1 MKNTHAKRLFA
12 VLVTMCILLPTII
25 TGVLAEETVK
35 VTDSS
40 NFIRWYTP
48 YFGVQTDAS
57 LDLIESN
64 DGGYLSVGSTYA
76 WSNHAYA
83 VHAGIIKFAK
93 NGAIEW
99 SKAFGCGTSGNGANA
114 HFYKVI
120 QLKSGDYLAVGDT
133 DDEVGISVKDYK
145 HILAVRFD
153 KTGNI
158 KWQKAFGVENQ
169 KASMVGKNLLEK
181 ENGDLMILANISIN
195 SGYDVFAEITLDQ
208 NGNLKESYL
217 ISDDT
222 AKSKSN
228 ATDIHIEKF
237 STDGSYL
244 VTSHYFVSGF
254 SWTGFVTSLDSSG
267 KMKWSK
273 YITPKDSNGNAA
285 KTENMRAV
293 RVADGFIVSSLS
305 YIDSISKLFV
315 FKLDFDGNLKWSKIF
330 SELTLNNRC
339 VDSRIYVTNSN
350 DLLISVKNGYS
361 TVDFTVLNLSRSDG
375 SVNWVKTYGN
385 KTGFERNYGGST
397 EFRLLP
403 TNDNM
408 IFGAGEKFITKLS
421 GDGSI
426 NFESDD
432 FMTQVRTNYK
442 ADNVQVI
449 IKDGGFWDKFV
460 TSPDTTIKG
469 KDISY
474 LVDGGVVE
482 NKVIASVAK
491 APKAATVVDGNLLLS
506 WNAVNG
512 AKGYNIYQSKTQGV
526 YGNTPRTD
534 FPVETTSFTDD
545 QVDKDT
551 TYYYQIRP
559 VMSDGKEG
567 APIAEFSGIVSTK
580 PENTIVLQIDNP
592 NMEINGSI
600 VELDPGRGTTPVIIS
615 GRTVLPIR
623 SVVEAMGGNIQWDGT
638 TQKISLI
645 AKGITVEMWI
655 DKKEIQVNGVLKQI
669 DVAPVILNG
678 RTMVPLRFAAENLD
692 CTVNWEAAS
701 RKAVIIY

>member
-1 MKNTHAKRLFA
+1 MKNNRTKRLLA
-12 VLVTMCILLPTII
+12 VLVTICVLLSTII
-25 TGVLAEETVK
+25 TGVLAEETVT

-40 NFIRWYTP
+40 HFIRWYTP
-48 YFGVQTDAS
+48 YFGVNTDES

-64 DGGYLSVGSTYA
+64 DGGYVSVGSTYA
-76 WSNHAYA
+76 WSNHSYA

-99 SKAFGCGTSGNGANA
+99 SKAFGGGPSDNYANA

-133 DDEVGISVKDYK
+133 NDEVGISIKDYK

-153 KTGNI
+153 NAGNI
-158 KWQKAFGVENQ
+158 KWQKAFGFENQ
-169 KASMVGKNLLEK
+169 KSGVVGKNVSEK
-181 ENGDLMILANISIN
+181 ENGDIVILATASIN
-195 SGYDVFAEITLDQ
+195 SGYEIFAEITLDQ
-208 NGNLKESYL
+208 NGNLKESNL

-222 AKSKSN
+222 SESKSN
-228 ATDIHIEKF
+228 SGNINIQKF
-237 STDGSYL
+237 DNDGTYL
-244 VTSHYFVSGF
+244 ITSHYYVSGF
-254 SWTGFVTSLDSSG
+254 AWTGFVTSLDTSG

-273 YITPKDSNGNAA
+273 YITPKDSTGKDT
-285 KTENMRAV
+285 KTESMIAA
-293 RVADGFIVSSLS
+293 RVSDGYIVPSIS
-305 YIDSISKLFV
+305 YIDSIAKLFV
-315 FKLDFDGNLKWSKIF
+315 FKLDLDGNLKWSKLF

-339 VDSRIYVTNSN
+339 VQPNIYITKNQDILV
-350 DLLISVKNGYS
+350 SVKNGYS
-361 TVDFTVLNLSRSDG
+361 TVDFTVLNLSNANGD
-375 SVNWVKTYGN
+375 VNWVKTYGN
-385 KTGFERNYGGST
+385 STGFERNYGGST

-403 TNDNM
+403 TSDNM

-426 NFESDD
+426 DFESKD
-432 FMTQVRTNYK
+432 FMTLTRTNYK
-442 ADNVQVI
+442 ADNVQVSV
-449 IKDGGFWDKFV
+449 KDGGFWDKFV

-469 KDISY
+469 KDVSY
-474 LVDGGVVE
+474 LVAGGVVE
-482 NKVIASVAK
+482 NKVVAAAAK
-491 APKAATVVDGNLLLS
+491 APNVAKVVDGNLILS
-506 WNAVNG
+506 WNAVSG

-567 APIAEFSGIVSTK
+567 PPIAEFSGIVSTK
-580 PENTIVLQIDNP
+580 TENNIVLQIDNP

-623 SVVEAMGGNIQWDGT
+623 SVVEAMGGNIQWDGA
-638 TQKISLI
+638 TQKISLT

-692 CTVNWEAAS
+692 CTVNWEADS
-701 RKAVIIY
+701 KKAVIIY